1 MIKSPKNNVFVNS
14 ILHISGILLC
24 VLPPAVCT
32 LLYFPLW
39 IESGGAKS
47 LAGGAALL
55 LVICVIPIFKLMK
68 RYFSSPAS
76 YVIWLIA
83 FIVFSLVSRVAHE
96 MTVITF
102 VGFISNALGAVL
114 FWLAKKYS
122 VIESGEQKNE

>member
-32 LLYFPLW
+32 LLYCPLW

-55 LVICVIPIFKLMK
+55 LVICVIPLFKLMK

-114 FWLAKKYS
+114 FWLAKKHS